1 MFWGYVEQVENV
13 VVFSSVK
20 YVGHFPGK
28 KDWGQ
33 KENREQPVVT
43 YVTYIKDNG
52 VSKGLVRKNRKI
64 NFQSCFVPFKKKKKG
79 VYSTAEFEKQFTSC
93 YGKYIQSESYNH

>member
-1 MFWGYVEQVENV
+1 M
-13 VVFSSVK
+13 FSSVK

-43 YVTYIKDNG
+43 YVTYIKDNR

-64 NFQSCFVPFKKKKKG
+64 NFQSCFVPFKKKKE
-79 VYSTAEFEKQFTSC
+79 S
-93 YGKYIQSESYNH
+93 IQQLSLKSSLPVVTVNIFKVNHITTN